1 MEMMAARASQQ
12 NSALDEDE
20 DTIINSKELSEEEKK
35 EQLQKI
41 LHMAAS
47 NGDSERV
54 EKLCKGKGREYVD
67 LDAEDE
73 EGTSPLI
80 YASCFVS
87 ALTSINPQAL

>member
-12 NSALDEDE
+12 TSALDEDE
-20 DTIINSKELSEEEKK
+20 DSIINSKEMSDEEKK
-35 EQLQKI
+35 AQLQKI
-41 LHMAAS
+41 LQMAAS

-54 EKLCKGKGREYVD
+54 EKIVKGKARTWVD
-67 LDAEDE
+67 LDGEDE

-87 ALTSINPQAL
+87 ASLKHHFTAL